1 MVNAQVLQVTEADA
15 RLLVDSRCELGEG
28 ILWCDRRNVLYW
40 TDILAARLWRYDP
53 ASGHS
58 QYWQLHE
65 PLGCLALANDGRL
78 LLGLANGLHAA
89 DPEAQLQDREL
100 SLQLLA
106 HVEADNPNTRIN
118 DGRADRHGNFVF
130 GTKSDHA
137 DGRRG
142 GSFYQWS
149 VGKGLRRLPL
159 PHVAIPN
166 AICFSPDGERIYF
179 CDSPQANII
188 TGRYDPQSALVEEL
202 QAFASLSEPG
212 IEPDGAVVDVQGRV
226 WNAQWGAG
234 RVACYSADGRIE
246 QLVHIPTQHA
256 SCCVLAPGALYIS
269 SARVGLDAAALS
281 AQPDAGGI
289 FVWEHPQLKASVDRV
304 ELP

>member
-1 MVNAQVLQVTEADA
+1 MADA

-53 ASGHS
+53 ASTCSH
-58 QYWQLHE
+58 YWQLHE

-78 LLGLANGLHAA
+78 LLGLANGLYVA
-89 DPEAQLQDREL
+89 DPEAQLQDSEL
-100 SLQLLA
+100 NLQLLSL
-106 HVEADNPNTRIN
+106 VEADNRDTRIN

-130 GTKSDHA
+130 GTKSDYA

-149 VGKGLRRLPL
+149 ASKGLRLLPL
-159 PHVAIPN
+159 PPATIPN
-166 AICFSPDGERIYF
+166 AICFSTGGERIYF

-188 TGRYDPQSALVEEL
+188 TGRYDPHGAQVEEL
-202 QAFASLSEPG
+202 QAFASVSEPG
-212 IEPDGAVVDVQGRV
+212 IEPDGAVVDAQGRV

-234 RVACYSADGRIE
+234 RVTCYSADGRIE
-246 QLVHIPTQHA
+246 QEIHIPTQHA

-281 AQPDAGGI
+281 TQPSAGGI
-289 FVWEHPQLKASVDRV
+289 FIWKHPQLKASVDRV